1 MEPKKSTHGGA
12 REGAGRPA
20 SGDPTKKFS
29 MAAKTSEY
37 ELISQAAKKAGKTI
51 SRYLVDLALKDIN
64 A

>member
-1 MEPKKSTHGGA
+1 MEPKKTTHGGA

-37 ELISQAAKKAGKTI
+37 ELISQAAQKAGKTI
-51 SRYLVDLALKDIN
+51 IAVNLPQK
-64 A
+64 